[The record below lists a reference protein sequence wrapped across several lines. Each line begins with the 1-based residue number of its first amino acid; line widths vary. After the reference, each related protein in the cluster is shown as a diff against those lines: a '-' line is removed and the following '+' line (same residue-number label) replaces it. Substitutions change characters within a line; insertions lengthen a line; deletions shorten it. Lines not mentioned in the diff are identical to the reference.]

1 MKESGVHVNSQYNQR
16 NNNNGALIAS
26 IIGMNLN
33 YGLREMDKKLFATE
47 KGRKAKV
54 HPSSVNSK
62 STIYKQLSSSPLEA
76 IGYQDLISINNNE
89 IPGSVGLAMLNTTPL
104 SIFALLLTASSIE
117 DLSLSPTDE
126 EDTNEDKYIKIEL
139 DQWLLMKIKKSVYES
154 ILSARKLI
162 TASMHE
168 FIIDSEGFSKW
179 KYAALIDSIIQVLV
193 IEQPT
198 SSK

>member
-1 MKESGVHVNSQYNQR
+1 
-16 NNNNGALIAS
+16 
-26 IIGMNLN
+26 
-33 YGLREMDKKLFATE
+33 
-47 KGRKAKV
+47 
-54 HPSSVNSK
+54 
-62 STIYKQLSSSPLEA
+62 
-76 IGYQDLISINNNE
+76 
-89 IPGSVGLAMLNTTPL
+89 MLNTTPL

-139 DQWLLMKIKKSVYES
+139 DQWLQMKIKKSVYES